1 MDLTKTRISTSID
14 TYSTEICH
22 KVSVV
27 SASQSRRI
35 DQLRQGAAWLLV
47 DRSTPALAWSFGTRC
62 EPNRSMCCW
71 YGPATWWSPQRPS
84 LFAQK
89 GPSWDGRHA
98 RSAVMGERFAD
109 TDACQMR
116 KASIKQVPTGLCQRK
131 FGASESLQPL
141 KTVGGLGHCHS
152 ECKYAPFWICQKNP
166 DSLIFWQLFASVSS
180 TSCNPKAIKNQEPW
194 FS

>member
-71 YGPATWWSPQRPS
+71 YGPATWWSPQPPS

-98 RSAVMGERFAD
+98 RSAVMSERFAD
-109 TDACQMR
+109 TDACRMR
-116 KASIKQVPTGLCQRK
+116 KASVQQVPTSLCQRNV
-131 FGASESLQPL
+131 GASESFQPL
-141 KTVGGLGHCHS
+141 KTIWKLGHCNS
-152 ECKYAPFWICQKNP
+152 ESNYAPFWIFRKNP
-166 DSLIFWQLFASVSS
+166 DSLIFLQLLASVSS
-180 TSCNPKAIKNQEPW
+180 SLVQSLVQSELVP
-194 FS
+194 